1 MKKIR
6 IAILTRTTTLN
17 FGTILQNYALQ
28 NYLKE
33 KATTV
38 QTVDDA
44 IPRRIYSEKK
54 EEKCPCGLKTIV
66 ANFLDRIRERR
77 NNREAIRIGKK
88 VRRFTKKNICYYH
101 VTDFAKL
108 NQDFDVFIAGS
119 DQIWAYAAEPEFY
132 RYFMLKEIAD
142 EKKKLAY
149 AVSVGEPGSREE
161 WIADAKRLLPRF
173 HALSVR
179 EEASKKNI
187 SPYVEKAIDVV
198 CDPVFLLG
206 KEQWSAL
213 ASKGYR
219 TKGNYI
225 FGYFLSDN
233 EWYYEYVDQI
243 AAELGYEVRL
253 FQREKN
259 SKKGSSYPQAGIE
272 SPEAFLS
279 AIQNAKFVIT
289 DSYHCSIFSIIF
301 QKHFAAMQRYSNE
314 NCTQNSRLTELLSR
328 IGAEDRYFSRGTP
341 LSMDRL
347 SVEYSLEKLE
357 KWVDFSKKFLY
368 DNLV

>member
-28 NYLKE
+28 SYLKD
-33 KATTV
+33 KAITV
-38 QTVDDA
+38 QTVDDT
-44 IPRRIYSEKK
+44 IPRQIYSGTK
-54 EEKCPCGLKTIV
+54 EEKRPRGLKV
-66 ANFLDRIRERR
+66 ALANFLDRIRENR
-77 NNREAIRIGKK
+77 NNREAIRIEKK
-88 VRRFTKKNICYYH
+88 ICRFKKKNISYYF

-108 NQDFDVFIAGS
+108 NEDFDVFIAGS

-132 RYFMLKEIAD
+132 RYFMLKEIVD

-179 EEASKKNI
+179 EEASKENI

-206 KEQWSAL
+206 REQWGAL
-213 ASKGYR
+213 AGKGLKM
-219 TKGNYI
+219 KGEYI

-233 EWYYEYVDQI
+233 EWYYEYLDRI
-243 AAELGYEVRL
+243 AAALGYEVHL
-253 FQREKN
+253 FRREKK
-259 SKKGSSYPQAGIE
+259 SAKGDGYVKAGIE

-279 AIQNAKFVIT
+279 AIRNAKFVIT
-289 DSYHCSIFSIIF
+289 DSYHCLIFSIIF
-301 QKHFAAMQRYSNE
+301 QREFVVLQRYPNE

-341 LSMDRL
+341 LSTGQL
-347 SVEYSLEKLE
+347 HTEYSLEKLE
-357 KWVDFSKKFLY
+357 KWIDFSKKFLN
-368 DNLV
+368 DNLS